1 MSDQL
6 RTIFG
11 SGRRHLVTITFVA
24 LLVVLTAYYFLRAG
38 AISSKQA
45 LIDEKSKSIRKLTT
59 TVKNAVDIEKHT
71 ERLKIINNAIDTAA
85 LKDGELAAN
94 QQLFLK
100 LESETGV
107 KILDIRPQGV
117 VSAAPGSNYVFMNF
131 SLSLSGEFSQII
143 KFIKKI
149 ERGPTLSRI
158 ANASIGSEAEG
169 EQSVALTVELLGVKK

>member
-94 QQLFLK
+94 QQQMQAMQLQLQMEQMSYMQKSFSRFVAK
-100 LESETGV
+100 T
-107 KILDIRPQGV
+107 IQIT
-117 VSAAPGSNYVFMNF
+117 AP
-131 SLSLSGEFSQII
+131 
-143 KFIKKI
+143 
-149 ERGPTLSRI
+149 
-158 ANASIGSEAEG
+158 EG
-169 EQSVALTVELLGVKK
+169 TSMI